1 MTVSAPSLS
10 LFRGLLSCLGV
21 DSMRFLEYAGS
32 GKLGRG
38 RGSCAG
44 FHGVGSSGEMKAKV
58 VPAVP
63 ADPWASAAAQRADSF
78 VEGGLQVRQVA
89 GGEHD
94 ADPALDAGQQCRGG
108 PVGVYPGGDLA
119 LLLH

>member
-1 MTVSAPSLS
+1 MGLRVTVLVPSLS
-10 LFRGLLSCLGV
+10 LFRRLLSRFGV
-21 DSMRFLEYAGS
+21 DSMRFLDYAGR

-38 RGSCAG
+38 RGSIASA
-44 FHGVGSSGEMKAKV
+44 HGVGSSGEMKAKV

-94 ADPALDAGQQCRGG
+94 ADPALDT
-108 PVGVYPGGDLA
+108 
-119 LLLH
+119 